1 MRGQSPLV
9 RLAVGLR
16 RGGSGPGLQRAIQI
30 SAAPSTESPGADAFG
45 SLGGSSRDPAG
56 KDSPGGFGFW
66 ERRSLTGPCRCAV
79 RGPREPLL
87 AAFCHSFSVAAAL
100 HETRLPRRRGGE
112 PRGRKLAAP
121 TDRTQANLRQ
131 AQSTLS
137 ILSPFARAPLG
148 VPFLYQRISSTT
160 PLTALVASKSPTAT
174 FSVLHLDGT
183 TDWIVA
189 QRNALLAW
197 TGHTLAPTPRLQRSL
212 SAAHWGSTHL
222 TGRGL
227 VALSSPGQVYTLTL
241 GEGEEFVAH
250 PAHVVAYSVTRRPP
264 QPFRFKSS
272 VLNVQ
277 VPSLTGLLPDT
288 RFFRVM
294 RTTETYKT
302 LARVLYNLRTV
313 LRRTVWGD
321 RLFLRFSGPATL
333 LVSSRGLRVSEA
345 LTRGEVNEVADAPAG
360 VAGEATGRALTREEV
375 KEGVEVKDTPVMRTA
390 TVGGDGK
397 VRFED
402 EKELKDR
409 LR

>member
-1 MRGQSPLV
+1 M
-9 RLAVGLR
+9 
-16 RGGSGPGLQRAIQI
+16 
-30 SAAPSTESPGADAFG
+30 
-45 SLGGSSRDPAG
+45 
-56 KDSPGGFGFW
+56 
-66 ERRSLTGPCRCAV
+66 
-79 RGPREPLL
+79 
-87 AAFCHSFSVAAAL
+87 
-100 HETRLPRRRGGE
+100 LP
-112 PRGRKLAAP
+112 P
-121 TDRTQANLRQ
+121 Q

-160 PLTALVASKSPTAT
+160 PLTALVASKSPTAS

-197 TGHTLAPTPRLQRSL
+197 TGHTLSLTPRLQRSL

-241 GEGEEFVAH
+241 GEGEEFVAR
-250 PAHVVAYSVTRRPP
+250 PSHVVAYSVTRRPP

-272 VLNVQ
+272 VFKLQ
-277 VPSLTGLLPDT
+277 VPSLTNLLPDT
-288 RFFRVM
+288 QFFRVM

-302 LARVLYNLRTV
+302 VSRLFYGFRTA

-333 LVSSRGLRVSEA
+333 LVSSRGLSVTEA

-360 VAGEATGRALTREEV
+360 VAGAAVGRAMTREEV
-375 KEGVEVKDTPVMRTA
+375 KEGAVVKDGPVVRTA

-397 VRFED
+397 VSFAD
-402 EKELKDR
+402 EKVLKER

>member
-1 MRGQSPLV
+1 MADKKLTTRG
-9 RLAVGLR
+9 
-16 RGGSGPGLQRAIQI
+16 
-30 SAAPSTESPGADAFG
+30 
-45 SLGGSSRDPAG
+45 
-56 KDSPGGFGFW
+56 
-66 ERRSLTGPCRCAV
+66 
-79 RGPREPLL
+79 
-87 AAFCHSFSVAAAL
+87 
-100 HETRLPRRRGGE
+100 
-112 PRGRKLAAP
+112 
-121 TDRTQANLRQ
+121 Q

-137 ILSPFARAPLG
+137 LLSPFTRAPLG

-160 PLTALVASKSPTAT
+160 PMTALIASKSPTST

-197 TGHTLAPTPRLQRSL
+197 TGHTLSPTPRIQRSL

-250 PAHVVAYSVTRRPP
+250 PSHVVAYSVTRRPP

-272 VLNVQ
+272 VLRLQ
-277 VPSLTGLLPDT
+277 VPRLTGWLPDT
-288 RFFRVM
+288 QFFRVM

-302 LARVLYNLRTV
+302 ASRVLHTLRTA

-345 LTRGEVNEVADAPAG
+345 LTGREINEVADAPAG
-360 VAGEATGRALTREEV
+360 VAGQAVGKALTREEV
-375 KEGVEVKDTPVMRTA
+375 KEGGEIKSSPVVRTA
-390 TVGGDGK
+390 SVGGDGK

-402 EKELKDR
+402 EKGLKER